1 MKIEL
6 VPPSESGDPA
16 ASAAVAAIERTG
28 LADDVGSAASVS
40 AWRRAGI
47 LEAVDRS
54 TTPRD
59 AAQPNA
65 GPNVRAR

>member
-1 MKIEL
+1 MEIEL
-6 VPPSESGDPA
+6 VPLSEAGDPA

-59 AAQPNA
+59 AEPPNA
-65 GPNVRAR
+65 GPTVHAR